1 MIPADEAG
9 FGSLPHD
16 TTTEMKQ
23 ENINKIVLAIV
34 ATAISVLFL
43 SMISDFLMVIFMAGL
58 FAALFHPLYLR
69 LRSQFGGRQGL
80 ASLATVLIALCF
92 VFVPLLLIG
101 SAAVGQA
108 LLLQDNLGAFIG
120 WIAEPGAVSRAL
132 EFLPFYDQLLP
143 FREVVVGQITDL
155 LGSAS
160 KRVVDLLQS
169 VTIGTVNMVLRVVI
183 AVYAMF
189 FLLIDGDKLLK
200 RILYYLPLDDHDE
213 RLLLNRFTSVTRATL
228 KGTIV
233 IGVLQGALAGTAFAI
248 VGLPSA
254 LFWSIAMM
262 LLSVVP
268 GIGTALV
275 WVPATLYLLFTGDT
289 LAGIGLGLFC
299 ALVVGSLDNVLRP
312 KLVGSDTELHELMI
326 FFSTMGGLAMFGF
339 LGFII
344 GPIVGALFVTVW
356 HIYGVEF
363 SAWLPATGFKTQSD
377 IDAAEERANRE

>member
-1 MIPADEAG
+1 
-9 FGSLPHD
+9 
-16 TTTEMKQ
+16 MKQ
-23 ENINKIVLAIV
+23 DNINKAVLAVVV
-34 ATAISVLFL
+34 AAISALFL
-43 SMISDFLMVIFMAGL
+43 TMIADFLMVIFMAAL

-69 LRSQFGGRQGL
+69 LRQLFGGREAF
-80 ASLATVLIALCF
+80 ASLVTVLIALCF
-92 VFVPLLLIG
+92 VFVPLLLVG

-108 LLLQDNLGAFIG
+108 LALQGNLAAVIA
-120 WIAEPGAVSRAL
+120 WVAEPGAVSSAL
-132 EFLPFYDQLLP
+132 EYLPFYEQLLP
-143 FREVVVGQITDL
+143 FREVVVSQLTSV

-160 KRVVDLLQS
+160 AKIVELLQS
-169 VTIGTVNMVLRVVI
+169 VTIGTVSMVVRLLI

-189 FLLIDGDKLLK
+189 FLLIDGDQLLK

-213 RLLLNRFTSVTRATL
+213 RLLLHRFTSVTRATL

-233 IGVLQGALAGTAFAI
+233 IGVLQGALAGLAFAV

-275 WVPATLYLLFTGDT
+275 WVPATAFLLVTGDT
-289 LAGIGLGLFC
+289 VSGIGLGLFC

-326 FFSTMGGLAMFGF
+326 FFSTMGGLVMFGF

-377 IDAAEERANRE
+377 IDAARDKSEEG

>member
-1 MIPADEAG
+1 
-9 FGSLPHD
+9 
-16 TTTEMKQ
+16 MKQ
-23 ENINKIVLAIV
+23 ETINKVVLALV
-34 ATAISVLFL
+34 AALISALFL
-43 SMISDFLMVIFMAGL
+43 TMIADFLMVIFMAGL
-58 FAALFHPLYLR
+58 FAAVFHPFYLR
-69 LRSQFGGRQGL
+69 ARRRLAGREAL
-80 ASLATVLIALCF
+80 ASLATVLVALCF
-92 VFVPLLLIG
+92 VFVPILLVG

-108 LLLQDNLGAFIG
+108 VLLQDNFAALIR
-120 WIAEPGAVSRAL
+120 WVAEPGAVSRVL
-132 EFLPFYDQLLP
+132 EYLPFYEALLP
-143 FREVVVGQITDL
+143 FREVVISQLTDV

-160 KRVVDLLQS
+160 KKAVELLQS
-169 VTIGTVNMVLRVVI
+169 VTIGTVNMVLQLVI

-213 RLLLNRFTSVTRATL
+213 QLLLNRFTSVTRATI
-228 KGTIV
+228 KGTVV
-233 IGVLQGALAGTAFAI
+233 IGVLQGGLAGIAFAL

-275 WVPATLYLLFTGDT
+275 WVPATLYLLATGEVIS
-289 LAGIGLGLFC
+289 GIGLGLFC
-299 ALVVGSLDNVLRP
+299 AVVVGSLDNVLRP
-312 KLVGSDTELHELMI
+312 KLVGNDTELHELMI

-363 SAWLPATGFKTQSD
+363 KAWLPATGFRTQSD
-377 IDAAEERANRE
+377 IDDAKAD

>member
-1 MIPADEAG
+1 MN
-9 FGSLPHD
+9 
-16 TTTEMKQ
+16 Q
-23 ENINKIVLAIV
+23 ETINKIVLALV
-34 ATAISVLFL
+34 AALISLLFL
-43 SMISDFLMVIFMAGL
+43 TMISDFLMVIFMAGL
-58 FAALFHPLYLR
+58 FAAVFHPLYLR
-69 LRSQFGGRQGL
+69 FRSRLGGRDAL

-92 VFVPLLLIG
+92 VFVPLILVG

-108 LLLQDNLGAFIG
+108 VLLQDNVSALIR

-132 EFLPFYDQLLP
+132 EILPFYDAIQP
-143 FREVVVGQITDL
+143 FREVLVGQITEL

-160 KRVVDLLQS
+160 KSVLDLLQS
-169 VTIGTVNMVLRVVI
+169 ITIGTVNMVLRLII

-200 RILYYLPLDDHDE
+200 RILYYLPLDDQDE
-213 RLLLNRFTSVTRATL
+213 QLLLNRFTSVTRATI
-228 KGTIV
+228 KGTVV
-233 IGVLQGALAGTAFAI
+233 IGVLQGALAGTAFAV

-262 LLSVVP
+262 MLSVVP

-275 WVPATLYLLFTGDT
+275 WVPATIYLLATGDT
-289 LAGIGLGLFC
+289 LAGLGLGLFC

-312 KLVGSDTELHELMI
+312 KLVGNDTELHELMI

-363 SAWLPATGFKTQSD
+363 SAWLPATKFRTQSD
-377 IDAAEERANRE
+377 IDEAAEKDG